1 MNLEKFLN
9 KKYCFLYNEARE
21 KVLVKEKVGKNKP
34 DSEFV
39 EITDRIHNSIVRRA
53 AKRKINTSS
62 RELKQLLNSDFVKSF
77 CPFKTYFEDLPEWD
91 GITDHIS
98 QLASTIKA
106 TDNEFFNWAFK
117 KWIVAMVACSVEKS
131 AVNQTVLILSG
142 RQGVG
147 KTTWLKNILPKELK
161 KYFVE
166 TSINPSNKDSTIL
179 LTENILVNMDEL
191 TSFNKSNTEKFKELI
206 SKEVITERKPFG
218 MYVEDY
224 TRRASFSGT
233 TNHLEFL
240 TDLTGNRRYL
250 CIQTEEIE
258 YGHSVDMSK
267 VYAQAYSL
275 FKDGFQ
281 YYFDDED
288 VKRLERN
295 NESFRSKSGEE
306 EIIDRFIRKP
316 NGNENFEL
324 MNATDIYRYLE
335 AEFIGKWS
343 IEKVGKIMS
352 SKGYVKSGKQKKY
365 KVVLIGR

>member
-21 KVLVKEKVGKNKP
+21 KVLVKCKDSKNKP
-34 DSEFV
+34 AAEFV
-39 EITDRIHNSIVRRA
+39 EINERIHNSIVRKA
-53 AKRKINTSS
+53 AKKHINTTS

-77 CPFKTYFEDLPEWD
+77 CPFRTYFNDLPEWD
-91 GITDHIS
+91 KTTDYIS
-98 QLASTIKA
+98 QLAETIQA
-106 TDNEFFNWAFK
+106 TDNDFFNWALT
-117 KWIVAMVACSVEKS
+117 KWLVAMVACSVDKS

-166 TSINPSNKDSTIL
+166 TSINPSSKDSTIL

-206 SKEVITERKPFG
+206 SKEVITERKPYG
-218 MYVEDY
+218 MYIEDY

-250 CIQTEEIE
+250 CVQTKEID
-258 YGHSVDMSK
+258 YNHSIDMSK
-267 VYAQAYSL
+267 VFAQAYSL
-275 FKDGFQ
+275 FKNGFQ
-281 YYFDDED
+281 FYLDNED
-288 VKRLERN
+288 VRRLELN
-295 NESFRSKSGEE
+295 NEQFRSKSREE
-306 EIIDRFIRKP
+306 EIIDEFIRKP
-316 NGNENFEL
+316 INNENFEL
-324 MNATDIYRYLE
+324 MNATEISGYLE
-335 AEFIGKWS
+335 AELDGNWS
-343 IEKVGKIMS
+343 VEKIGKIMS
-352 SKGYVKSGKQKKY
+352 SKGYVKSGKKKKY